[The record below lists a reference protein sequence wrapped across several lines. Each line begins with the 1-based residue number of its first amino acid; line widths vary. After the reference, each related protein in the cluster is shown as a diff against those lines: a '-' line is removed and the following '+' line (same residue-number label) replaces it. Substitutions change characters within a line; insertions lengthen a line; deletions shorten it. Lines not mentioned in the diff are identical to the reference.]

1 MRGVVLCVLAA
12 IGTNA
17 IVAAGPAGA
26 SMAAANQLY
35 KPAAAANQLYRPAI
49 ASVLPTRGEIV
60 GVAHPVVVT
69 FTAPV
74 ADRRAAERA
83 IDIKS
88 APAMTGKFEWLA
100 NDVVQWVPDR
110 FWPAHST
117 VALSVGGWSTEL
129 VTGPAV
135 IGVANISDHTFTVRI
150 DGVEA
155 GPPSILPSPHH
166 RPHWGEPGVFPAS
179 MGRPEY
185 PTPVGTYTV
194 LAKERDVVM
203 DSSSVGIPVDDPDGY
218 VLTVDYAIRFTGR
231 GLFVH
236 SAPWAVNSLGYEN
249 VSHGCVG
256 LSTEDAQ
263 WYYNTVNV
271 GDPVIVQENSIEVPR
286 RVSG

>member
-1 MRGVVLCVLAA
+1 MRGVVLCVVAA
-12 IGTNA
+12 IGINTV
-17 IVAAGPAGA
+17 VAPEPADA
-26 SMAAANQLY
+26 SMAVTNLSY
-35 KPAAAANQLYRPAI
+35 KAAAAPTKSYGPAI
-49 ASVLPTRGEIV
+49 ASVLPTRGAVV

-69 FTAPV
+69 FSGPI

-83 IDIKS
+83 IDITS
-88 APAMTGKFEWLA
+88 MPAMTGKFDWLS

-117 VALSVGGWSTEL
+117 IALSVGGFSTSF
-129 VTGPAV
+129 VTGAAV
-135 IGVANISDHTFTVRI
+135 IGVASISDHTFTVTV
-150 DGVEA
+150 DGVDA
-155 GPPSILPSPHH
+155 GPPSELPSPHH
-166 RPHWGEPGVFPAS
+166 RPHWGEPGVFPAT

-194 LAKERDVVM
+194 LSKDRDVTM
-203 DSSSVGIPVDDPDGY
+203 DSSTVGIPVDAPDGY
-218 VLTVDYAIRFTGR
+218 LLDVEYAVRFTAR

-256 LSTEDAQ
+256 LSTEDAE
-263 WYYNTVNV
+263 WYFNTVNV

-286 RVSG
+286 QVSP

>member
-1 MRGVVLCVLAA
+1 MRAVVLCVVAA
-12 IGTNA
+12 IGLNA
-17 IVAAGPAGA
+17 VAASEPASIGMTA
-26 SMAAANQLY
+26 ADRLYRPEAAAHRPY
-35 KPAAAANQLYRPAI
+35 EPAI
-49 ASVLPTRGEIV
+49 ASVLPTQGQVV

-69 FTAPV
+69 FSEPI

-88 APAMTGKFEWLA
+88 VPTMSGKFEWLD

-110 FWPAHST
+110 LWPAHTT
-117 VALSVGGWSTEL
+117 VALSVGGLKTEL

-135 IGVANISDHTFTVRI
+135 IGVANISEHTFTVSI
-150 DGVEA
+150 DGVDA
-155 GPPSILPSPHH
+155 GPPSDLPAPHH
-166 RPHWGEPGVFPAS
+166 RPHWGQPGVFPAS

-203 DSSSVGIPVDDPDGY
+203 DSSSVGIPVDAPDGY
-218 VLTVDYAIRFTGR
+218 LLDVDYAVRFTSR

-236 SAPWAVNSLGYEN
+236 SAPWAVNSLGYDN
-249 VSHGCVG
+249 VSHGCIS
-256 LSTEDAQ
+256 LSPEDAE
-263 WYYNTVNV
+263 WYFDTVNV

-286 RVSG
+286 PVSG

>member
-12 IGTNA
+12 IGTNT
-17 IVAAGPAGA
+17 IVAAGPACA
-26 SMAAANQLY
+26 SMPAANQSY
-35 KPAAAANQLYRPAI
+35 KPAAAANQSYKPAI
-49 ASVLPTRGEIV
+49 ASVLPARGQVV

-88 APAMTGKFEWLA
+88 APAMTGKFEWLD

-117 VALSVGGWSTEL
+117 VALSVGGLSTEL

-135 IGVANISDHTFTVRI
+135 IGVASISDHTFTVSI

-155 GPPSILPSPHH
+155 GPPSTLPAPHH

-185 PTPVGTYTV
+185 PTPVDTYTV
-194 LAKERDVVM
+194 LAKERSVVM
-203 DSSSVGIPVDDPDGY
+203 DSSSVGIPVDAPDGY
-218 VLTVDYAIRFTGR
+218 VLTVDHGVRITSR

-236 SAPWAVNSLGYEN
+236 SAPWAVNALGFEN
-249 VSHGCVG
+249 VSHGCIS
-256 LSTEDAQ
+256 LSPEDAE
-263 WYYNTVNV
+263 WYYNTVNI

-286 RVSG
+286 TVSG